1 MLDSLFTSVLPGTVA
16 EGTFPTGSFLLCML
30 FSLGLGLVIALL
42 YMFRNTYSKS
52 FVVTLALLPISVQMV
67 ILLVN
72 GNLGAGVAVMGAF
85 SLVRFRS
92 APGSAREICVIFFA
106 MAVGLATG
114 MGYLGAA
121 VVFVVVVGAASLLYA
136 AVGLGEQKQAKTL
149 KITIPEDLDYT
160 DLFADLLAQY
170 TQKWELIEVRT
181 SNMGSLYRLE
191 YRIVLRDK
199 GKEKEFIDAV
209 RCRNGNL
216 EVSCGRI
223 AAQREEL

>member
-1 MLDSLFTSVLPGTVA
+1 M
-16 EGTFPTGSFLLCML
+16 LCML

-92 APGSAREICVIFFA
+92 APGSAREICAIFFA

>member
-16 EGTFPTGSFLLCML
+16 EGTFPTGSFMLCML

-72 GNLGAGVAVMGAF
+72 GNLGAF

-92 APGSAREICVIFFA
+92 APGSAREICAIFFA